1 MNNTPVFI
9 KIDSY
14 NEVLDI
20 IDVVKA
26 KMKKCKNI
34 LDEIDQL
41 KTEEDEQI
49 MDWKNI
55 IDDIS
60 EKVYFIDKTLFEPDI

>member
-26 KMKKCKNI
+26 KMKKCKNT

>member
-9 KIDSY
+9 KIDAY

-26 KMKKCKNI
+26 KMDKCKDI
-34 LDEIDQL
+34 LEEIDQL
-41 KTEEDEQI
+41 KVEEDEQV

-55 IDDIS
+55 IENIS
-60 EKVYFIDKTLFEPDI
+60 EKVSFIDKTLFEPDI

>member
-1 MNNTPVFI
+1 MFH
-9 KIDSY
+9 KL
-14 NEVLDI
+14 EL
-20 IDVVKA
+20 A
-26 KMKKCKNI
+26 
-34 LDEIDQL
+34 EHQL

-49 MDWKNI
+49 IDWKNI

>member
-14 NEVLDI
+14 KEVLDI

-26 KMKKCKNI
+26 KLDTSKSI
-34 LDEIDQL
+34 LKQINQI
-41 KTEEDEQI
+41 KAEEDEELLEWQTTL
-49 MDWKNI
+49 DNI
-55 IDDIS
+55 SD
-60 EKVYFIDKTLFEPDI
+60 KVYFIDKTLFEPNI

>member
-49 MDWKNI
+49 IDWKNI